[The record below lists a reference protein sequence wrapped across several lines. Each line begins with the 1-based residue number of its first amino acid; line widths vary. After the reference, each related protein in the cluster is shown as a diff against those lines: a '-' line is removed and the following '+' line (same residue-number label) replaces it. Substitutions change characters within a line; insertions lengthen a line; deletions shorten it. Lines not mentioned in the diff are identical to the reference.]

1 MQIIYA
7 NPGKSKKEKITKA
20 RQDELERDW
29 RDRNKRLKE
38 IGLPKEPFE
47 QFLEW
52 IYGKGKKDKTKK
64 KDGSEYK
71 APITKKAIREEIKM
85 DSIVSKPGANSM
97 NECAL
102 KPIQKYS
109 GDKIIG
115 ISTMHKSNLVPVFSE
130 QDAIDISK
138 MRR

>member
-1 MQIIYA
+1 MEKLINIMQIIYTTT
-7 NPGKSKKEKITKA
+7 GKSKKEKITKA
-20 RQDELERDW
+20 RQAELERDW
-29 RDRNKRLKE
+29 QERNQRLKQM
-38 IGLPKEPFE
+38 GLPKESFE

-52 IYGKGKKDKTKK
+52 VYGRGAKTKTQNK
-64 KDGSEYK
+64 IPIMKINK
-71 APITKKAIREEIKM
+71 AVIP
-85 DSIVSKPGANSM
+85 SYVSPPEDRNI

-102 KPIQKYS
+102 KPIQQYS